1 VRVLVAAT
9 AKVAI
14 PTLEWLKQSEHELIG
29 IVTTP
34 DSRTGRGKI
43 LSQSSVAKWAEDNQI
58 VALKPNTHDEMR
70 KAFENTDVVI
80 AIAYGRILQK
90 DILAL
95 PKYGFLNL
103 HFSLL
108 PSYRGAAPVQRALLN
123 GEKKT
128 GISIFK
134 IDESLDTGPIYLQKS
149 YEIPVNATS
158 EDVLKDLSEIG
169 AQSFHKVLIDIE
181 NGDQPKA
188 QTSENVTF
196 APKITKEEARIDWA
210 KPAQFI
216 HNLVRAF
223 TPSPGAWTT
232 MNENIIKVSQVIPT
246 TKPITLTPVTI
257 EVQDRRLFATTS
269 DFCLEVIR
277 IIPAG
282 KKEMLVSDWLNGTR
296 VSTGDKFE

>member
-14 PTLEWLKQSEHELIG
+14 PTLEWLKQSEHELLG

-169 AQSFHKVLIDIE
+169 AQSFHKVLIDIK

-246 TKPITLTPVTI
+246 TKPITLTPGTI

>member
-1 VRVLVAAT
+1 MRVLVAAT

-188 QTSENVTF
+188 QTTENVTF

-216 HNLVRAF
+216 HNFVRAF

-246 TKPITLTPVTI
+246 TKPITLTPGTI

>member
-1 VRVLVAAT
+1 MRVLVAAT

-188 QTSENVTF
+188 QRTENVTF

-246 TKPITLTPVTI
+246 TKPITLTPGTI

-269 DFCLEVIR
+269 DFCLEIVR

>member
-1 VRVLVAAT
+1 MRVLVAAT

-134 IDESLDTGPIYLQKS
+134 IDENLDTGPIYLQKS

-188 QTSENVTF
+188 QTTENVTF

-246 TKPITLTPVTI
+246 TKPITLTPGTI

>member
-1 VRVLVAAT
+1 MRVLVAAT

-188 QTSENVTF
+188 QTTGNVTF

-246 TKPITLTPVTI
+246 TKPITLTPGTI

-269 DFCLEVIR
+269 DFCLEIVR

>member
-1 VRVLVAAT
+1 MRVVVAAT
-9 AKVAI
+9 AEVAI
-14 PTLEWLKQSEHELIG
+14 PTLEWLKQSEHELLG

-108 PSYRGAAPVQRALLN
+108 PSYRGSAPVQRALLN

-149 YEIPVNATS
+149 FC
-158 EDVLKDLSEIG
+158 G
-169 AQSFHKVLIDIE
+169 
-181 NGDQPKA
+181 
-188 QTSENVTF
+188 
-196 APKITKEEARIDWA
+196 
-210 KPAQFI
+210 
-216 HNLVRAF
+216 
-223 TPSPGAWTT
+223 
-232 MNENIIKVSQVIPT
+232 
-246 TKPITLTPVTI
+246 TL
-257 EVQDRRLFATTS
+257 
-269 DFCLEVIR
+269 
-277 IIPAG
+277 
-282 KKEMLVSDWLNGTR
+282 
-296 VSTGDKFE
+296 FESNHDTVDH

>member
-1 VRVLVAAT
+1 MRVLVAAT

-169 AQSFHKVLIDIE
+169 AQSFYKVLIDIE

-188 QTSENVTF
+188 QTTENVTF
-196 APKITKEEARIDWA
+196 APKITKEEARIDWE

-246 TKPITLTPVTI
+246 TKPITLTPGTI

>member
-1 VRVLVAAT
+1 MRVLVAAT

-134 IDESLDTGPIYLQKS
+134 IDENLDTGPIYLQKS

-246 TKPITLTPVTI
+246 TKPITLTPGTI

>member
-58 VALKPNTHDEMR
+58 VALKPNTQDEMR

-134 IDESLDTGPIYLQKS
+134 IDENLDTGPIYLQKS

-188 QTSENVTF
+188 QTTENVTF

-246 TKPITLTPVTI
+246 TKPITLTPGTI

>member
-188 QTSENVTF
+188 QTTENVTF

-246 TKPITLTPVTI
+246 TKPITLTPGTI

-269 DFCLEVIR
+269 DFCLEIVR